1 MEKKICFD
9 MDGTIANLYAVDNWL
24 NMLRAYDPTP
34 YAQAEPMLNM
44 SAFARLLHK
53 AQKLGYEI
61 CIISWLSKETTIEYD
76 VAVTQ
81 AKLQWL
87 RIHLPS
93 VEWNEVHIVTYGTPK
108 HEICGGV
115 LFDDEEHNRKEC
127 GIGGLEPSEIMEFLR
142 NLGTRKGEIQRL
154 EMILEEMK

>member
-61 CIISWLSKETTIEYD
+61 CIISWLSKTSTADYD
-76 VAVTQ
+76 MAVTQ
-81 AKLQWL
+81 AKIEWLQN
-87 RIHLPS
+87 HLPS
-93 VEWNEVHIVTYGTPK
+93 VNWNEIHIVAYGTPK
-108 HEICGGV
+108 HEIASGV
-115 LFDDEEHNRKEC
+115 LFDNEEHNRKEW
-127 GIGGLEPSEIMEFLR
+127 GIGGLEPSEIMNFLR
-142 NLGTRKGEIQRL
+142 GLK
-154 EMILEEMK
+154 